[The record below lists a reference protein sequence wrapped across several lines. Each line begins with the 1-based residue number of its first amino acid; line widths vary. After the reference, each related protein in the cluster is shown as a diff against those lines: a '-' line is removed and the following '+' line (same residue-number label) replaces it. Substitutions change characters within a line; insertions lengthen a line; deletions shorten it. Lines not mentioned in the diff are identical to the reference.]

1 MMTDRRVAMIT
12 GCGKP
17 DGAGQ
22 GIARRL
28 AEDGFSIVVADRAPR
43 GVPNAGQEVSAEG
56 ESGLDRLVAELRAA
70 GTEAVSVLGDIGDP
84 DDVERMFREVDEACG
99 RLDVLVNNA
108 AMPQGPDRADIA
120 EVPLDAWHESLRINL
135 TGTFLMCRAA
145 VERMRERRYGRIV
158 NISSMAGISAAARST
173 AYSATK
179 AGVLGLTRSLAM
191 DVGAWGIT
199 VNAIAP
205 GLVGTSRSML
215 SRPEQDREEVLA
227 QWASRIAVGKV
238 GMPTDVANAV
248 SFFADERTSHVTAQV
263 LQLDGGGANTFGGSR
278 PPEKQ

>member
-1 MMTDRRVAMIT
+1 MTEARVAMIT

-28 AEDGFSIVVADRAPR
+28 AADGFSLVVTDRAPA
-43 GVPNAGQEVSAEG
+43 GVPNAGQEVAA
-56 ESGLDRLVAELRAA
+56 ESGLDRLVADLEAA
-70 GTEAVSVLGDIGDP
+70 GTKAVAVLGDIGDRA
-84 DDVERMFREVDEACG
+84 DVERMFSEVDAAYG

-108 AMPQGPDRADIA
+108 AMPQGPDRADVA
-120 EVPLDAWHESLRINL
+120 EIPLDAWDESLRINL

-145 VERMRERRYGRIV
+145 IARMREGRYGRIV
-158 NISSMAGISAAARST
+158 NISSMAGITPAARSA

-191 DVGAWGIT
+191 DVAAWGIT

-215 SRPEQDREEVLA
+215 GRPAQDRDEVLA
-227 QWASRIAVGKV
+227 QWADRIAVGRV
-238 GMPTDVANAV
+238 GMPEDVANTVAY
-248 SFFADERTSHVTAQV
+248 FADERTSHVTAQV
-263 LQLDGGGANTFGGSR
+263 IQLDGGGSNTFGGSK

>member
-1 MMTDRRVAMIT
+1 MTETRVAMIT

-28 AEDGFSIVVADRAPR
+28 ADDGFAIVATDRAPA
-43 GVPNAGQEVSAEG
+43 GVPNAGQVVATA
-56 ESGLDRLVAELRAA
+56 ESGLDRLVADLRAG
-70 GTEAVSVLGDIGDP
+70 GTEAVAVLGDIGER
-84 DDVERMFREVDEACG
+84 DDVERMFAEVDAAFG

-108 AMPQGPDRADIA
+108 AMPQGPDRADVA
-120 EVPLDAWHESLRINL
+120 EVPLEAWDESLRINL

-145 VERMRERRYGRIV
+145 IARMRERRYGRIV
-158 NISSMAGISAAARST
+158 NISSMAGITPAARSA

-179 AGVLGLTRSLAM
+179 AGVLGLTRALAM
-191 DVGAWGIT
+191 DVAAWGIT

-215 SRPEQDREEVLA
+215 GRSEQDREQVLA
-227 QWASRIAVGKV
+227 QWADRIAVGRV
-238 GMPTDVANAV
+238 GMPEDVGNAV

-263 LQLDGGGANTFGGSR
+263 LQLDGGGSNTFGGSK